1 MTKPIIGIV
10 EYPNEEDDKNL
21 IPLVKS
27 VLAAG
32 GVPMGIF
39 MSSTANIENESLSD
53 IEDLNNYE
61 KENIIDF
68 IDACDAIIK
77 PDALKLFSIDRFIYG
92 YILEK
97 NIPFLGIGSAI
108 KIMASHR
115 KNAIQSIEIEENK
128 LNHKVDDYNH
138 VHEVNLL
145 PGKLK
150 KALNKETIMVSSN
163 HSYRIPNGGINI
175 LSARSEDGVIEAIE
189 NRDCDFNIG
198 LQWHPE
204 LMPED
209 ENSKIIFKTFV
220 DAADNYSLKKIKK

>member
-1 MTKPIIGIV
+1 MKKPIIGIV
-10 EYPNEEDDKNL
+10 EYLNDSDEKNL
-21 IPLVKS
+21 KPLVPLVKS
-27 VLAAG
+27 ILSAG
-32 GVPMGIF
+32 GLPMGIF
-39 MSSTANIENESLSD
+39 VTLTNDLSDQELTLDENEKQEI
-53 IEDLNNYE
+53 IEY
-61 KENIIDF
+61 

-77 PDALKLFSIDRFIYG
+77 PDALKLFSIDRFIYN
-92 YILEK
+92 YTIEK

-220 DAADNYSLKKIKK
+220 DAADNYSLKKTQK